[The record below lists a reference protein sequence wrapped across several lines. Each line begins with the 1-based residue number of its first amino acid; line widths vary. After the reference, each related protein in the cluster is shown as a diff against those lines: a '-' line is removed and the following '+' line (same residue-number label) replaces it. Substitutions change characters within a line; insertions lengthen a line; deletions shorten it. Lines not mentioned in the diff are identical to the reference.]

1 MHLRHEGHA
10 FKRAIHRIVHERHR
24 QDELKRAGRFTYTL
38 ADDGMTD
45 AERLACLC
53 EELGEIARLVLVRE
67 SLVTDGDAADA
78 VLRDELSQVAA
89 LAVAWMERL

>member
-1 MHLRHEGHA
+1 
-10 FKRAIHRIVHERHR
+10 
-24 QDELKRAGRFTYTL
+24 
-38 ADDGMTD
+38 MTD

-53 EELGEIARLVLVRE
+53 EELGEVARLVLARE
-67 SLVTDGDAADA
+67 SLVSDGDAADV